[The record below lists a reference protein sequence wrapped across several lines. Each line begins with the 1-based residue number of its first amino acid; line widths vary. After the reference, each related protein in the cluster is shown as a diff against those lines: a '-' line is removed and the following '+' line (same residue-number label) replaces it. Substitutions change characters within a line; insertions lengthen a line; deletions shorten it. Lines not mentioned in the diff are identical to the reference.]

1 MVKNKR
7 KDNFL
12 YKFAVIG
19 LLVILVVG
27 VVTFSFLKYTSTRKQ
42 RLQCVEN
49 NHDETSEQNDIEDHK
64 NKLHFLWFSDLHLD
78 LYYKP
83 TASPGWS
90 TSFCRN
96 SNESADYNAPFGRT
110 GCDSPPE
117 LLRSALYAMKNVA
130 GKSKKAN
137 FIVYTGNNI
146 STVQSM
152 SMISFT

>member
-1 MVKNKR
+1 M
-7 KDNFL
+7 
-12 YKFAVIG
+12 
-19 LLVILVVG
+19 ILVAG

-83 TASPGWS
+83 TASPDWS
-90 TSFCRN
+90 TSYCRN
-96 SNESADYNAPFGRT
+96 ANESADYNAPFGRI

-130 GKSKKAN
+130 RKSMKPN
-137 FIVYTGNNI
+137 FIIMTGMIVVTLTIWLIYIINI
-146 STVQSM
+146 KHAY
-152 SMISFT
+152 